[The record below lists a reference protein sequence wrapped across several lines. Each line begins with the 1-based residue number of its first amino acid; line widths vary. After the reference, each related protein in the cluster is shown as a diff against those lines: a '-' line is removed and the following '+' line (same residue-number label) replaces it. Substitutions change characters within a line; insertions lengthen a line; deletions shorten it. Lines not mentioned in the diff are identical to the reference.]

1 VPAGFGGNKNTR
13 RPNRCAGGGT
23 MPLSEHEQRLL
34 DQIERA
40 LYAEDPKFASTVRGA
55 RLRKPSRRRR
65 LQGIALFVLGVAL
78 LLLGVMFPLI
88 KLASVPVVSVLGF
101 LVMFFG
107 ALITWTSLRRGDAAE
122 SEAEAS
128 GLSQGSP
135 GDKKRHGGFSQRM
148 EDRFRRRF
156 DDDR

>member
-1 VPAGFGGNKNTR
+1 
-13 RPNRCAGGGT
+13 

-55 RLRKPSRRRR
+55 RLRRPSRRRR
-65 LQGIALFVLGVAL
+65 VQGIALFVLGVAL

-107 ALITWTSLRRGDAAE
+107 AVITWTSLRHGDAAE
-122 SEAEAS
+122 GEAEGPS
-128 GLSQGSP
+128 SPGSP
-135 GDKKRHGGFSQRM
+135 GDKKGGFSQRM

-156 DDDR
+156 DEDR

>member
-1 VPAGFGGNKNTR
+1 
-13 RPNRCAGGGT
+13 

-55 RLRKPSRRRR
+55 RLRRPSRRRR
-65 LQGIALFVLGVAL
+65 VQGIALFVLGVAL

-107 ALITWTSLRRGDAAE
+107 AVITWTSMRHGDAAE
-122 SEAEAS
+122 SEAEGPS
-128 GLSQGSP
+128 GSGTP
-135 GDKKRHGGFSQRM
+135 GDKKRQGGFSQRM

-156 DDDR
+156 DEDR

>member
-1 VPAGFGGNKNTR
+1 
-13 RPNRCAGGGT
+13 

-55 RLRKPSRRRR
+55 RLRRPSRRRR

-78 LLLGVMFPLI
+78 LVLGVVLPL
-88 KLASVPVVSVLGF
+88 KPGGVPVVSLLGF

-107 ALITWTSLRRGDAAE
+107 ALLTLTAIRHGDQGEEAGAESGGPSNVTKLRR
-122 SEAEAS
+122 SS
-128 GLSQGSP
+128 
-135 GDKKRHGGFSQRM
+135 FSQRM
-148 EDRFRRRF
+148 EERFRKRF